1 MPSSKDLTGRFMD
14 AYNER
19 DREALRAML
28 APELEYVRP
37 GGGTLRTADEVMAQ
51 YERDWAVMSRSSVE
65 VRELFESGDGIL
77 AEITIRATING
88 RSIAVE
94 AALAH
99 RWRGGRL
106 IRYRLYSDPLP
117 VEVAAV
123 QPARAASAGPTG

>member
-1 MPSSKDLTGRFMD
+1 MPSPKDLTGRFMT

-19 DREALRAML
+19 DREALRALL

-37 GGGTLRTADEVMAQ
+37 GGGTLRTADEAMAQ
-51 YERDWAVMSRSSVE
+51 YERDWAVMSISSVE

-88 RSIAVE
+88 RSVAVE

-99 RWRGGRL
+99 RWRGGKL
-106 IRYRLYSDPLP
+106 VNYRLYSDPLP